1 MEHRLSLND
10 VEWKEFFIGGNEGIF
25 EIESTSS
32 GIDKNKLNHEGGKVP
47 YITRSDINN
56 GINMFISDNQNLK
69 YNQDDGNVITIGLD
83 TQTVF
88 YQQNGFYTGQ
98 NIQVLSCETLSKE
111 VAMFII
117 PLLKIQMQKF
127 NWGGNGATLT
137 RLKRTRILLP
147 IDKYDNP
154 SWQFMENYIKQE
166 QKDIAQKV
174 IDYYEQK
181 IIETGFDLVGLEDV
195 EWKSFYFD
203 EIFRKI
209 QRGKRLK
216 KADHID
222 GKTPYVSSTSLNN
235 GVDGFIGNED
245 KVRKFEGNLTLA
257 NSGSVGSCFYQDY
270 EYIASDHV
278 TSLTLENADKY
289 IYLFMSTIIKRLED
303 KYSFNREINDKR
315 IRREKIIL
323 PIDKFGKPNWDYMSK
338 FMQKIEAEKLDKALE
353 YIYIYIYKLAISE
366 ELKLPLFEEKEWKEF
381 WLEGL
386 VEINSGK
393 DIYARERIDGKT
405 PYVTATASNN
415 GVGYFV
421 DNTNKTL
428 EEKCISVN
436 RNGSVGFSF
445 YHPYKALYGNDTRK
459 LRPRVENKWVSLF
472 LSKSISNQK
481 EKYGYGYKMGTGR
494 LKRQKV
500 MLPISETGKV
510 DYTYMKKYMQIQ
522 EIKKQYKIINYYK
535 NLIEELSSF

>member
-1 MEHRLSLND
+1 MMEHRLSLND

-154 SWQFMENYIKQE
+154 NWQFMENYIKQE

-195 EWKSFYFD
+195 EWKSFSFD

-323 PIDKFGKPNWDYMSK
+323 PIDKFGKPNWDYMNK
-338 FMQKIEAEKLDKALE
+338 FMQKIEAEKLEKALE
-353 YIYIYIYKLAISE
+353 YIYIYIYI
-366 ELKLPLFEEKEWKEF
+366 
-381 WLEGL
+381 
-386 VEINSGK
+386 
-393 DIYARERIDGKT
+393 
-405 PYVTATASNN
+405 
-415 GVGYFV
+415 
-421 DNTNKTL
+421 
-428 EEKCISVN
+428 
-436 RNGSVGFSF
+436 
-445 YHPYKALYGNDTRK
+445 
-459 LRPRVENKWVSLF
+459 
-472 LSKSISNQK
+472 
-481 EKYGYGYKMGTGR
+481 
-494 LKRQKV
+494 
-500 MLPISETGKV
+500 
-510 DYTYMKKYMQIQ
+510 
-522 EIKKQYKIINYYK
+522 
-535 NLIEELSSF
+535 